1 VATVVMTLLTA
12 ASALAGDGGAEGGAL
27 SSLIDPASPRLLL
40 APLVVD
46 GGVGLGRGSTPGQ
59 APSAGPVVVTGSL
72 DKALIQRV
80 IRAHLGLIRKCAA
93 DHPTSGE
100 QTVMVQFVIDGS
112 GAVTS
117 SKPTQTTPA
126 TEPLARCTAGVF
138 ERMVFPKPLGGGV
151 VTVNYPFRFTAPALQ
166 R

>member
-1 VATVVMTLLTA
+1 MVSLVTA
-12 ASALAGDGGAEGGAL
+12 ASALAADGGMEGGAL
-27 SSLIDPASPRLLL
+27 SSLIGPASPRLLV
-40 APLVVD
+40 APLAVD
-46 GGVGLGRGSTPGQ
+46 GGVGLGRGSAPGQ
-59 APSAGPVVVTGSL
+59 APSGGPVVVTGAL
-72 DKALIQRV
+72 DKSLIQRV
-80 IRAHLGLIRKCAA
+80 IRAHLGLIRECAA
-93 DHPTSGE
+93 DHPSSGE
-100 QTVMVQFVIDGS
+100 QTVMVQFIIDGS

-151 VTVNYPFRFTAPALQ
+151 VTVNYPFRFAAPSLE